1 MLESILFILITGFF
15 MGFGFGPVFFSI
27 LQSSLEKGW
36 KSGVIIAFG
45 TGLSETIIATIVF
58 RIFYNQTIPEISYPL
73 KMVGAVSLLIMAAL
87 QWRKKEEKQENI
99 LSGFTGARLFVKG
112 ILLTVSNPLNF
123 LIWSGINFHLKSY
136 SFSKAVEAFHLY
148 GLILIIFL
156 SQMTV
161 IFFSHKIKDRLDE
174 KYSKVFKWILTV
186 VLVLA
191 AAKILVG

>member
-45 TGLSETIIATIVF
+45 TGLSETIIA
-58 RIFYNQTIPEISYPL
+58 TIPEISYPL